1 MQNKPIMGKL
11 HYPAAIAGCINMPQH
26 LLARTH
32 IWWRMLCCSEWL
44 GIHGISINNSP
55 TLHSKCD
62 LPPLHW
68 KHRGAAFALC
78 PHLLPSALSACHT
91 NAKCYT
97 DFKNR
102 CSCGDR
108 NQCLLFESAI
118 STICYGHSLCWP
130 GNPLLWTASQKDW
143 CCKELISNKRYPCV
157 PKGRGAALPSEK
169 KKKKAT
175 PLFLKLLSPAGFPL
189 LPNTPTV
196 TMVYREAINEIRC
209 SAEFICYCFCHKI
222 QLKCHFTCFLA

>member
-1 MQNKPIMGKL
+1 MQNKPIMGEL
-11 HYPAAIAGCINMPQH
+11 RYPAAIAGCINMPQH
-26 LLARTH
+26 LLARTY

-55 TLHSKCD
+55 TSHSKCD

-78 PHLLPSALSACHT
+78 PHPLPSALSACHT

-143 CCKELISNKRYPCV
+143 CCKELISNKRSPCV
-157 PKGRGAALPSEK
+157 PKGRGAAFPSENQK
-169 KKKKAT
+169 KPTTFPEVIKPCMFPSSAQHSNSHHGLQGSNKWNKM
-175 PLFLKLLSPAGFPL
+175 LCRVYLLLL
-189 LPNTPTV
+189 LP
-196 TMVYREAINEIRC
+196 
-209 SAEFICYCFCHKI
+209 
-222 QLKCHFTCFLA
+222 